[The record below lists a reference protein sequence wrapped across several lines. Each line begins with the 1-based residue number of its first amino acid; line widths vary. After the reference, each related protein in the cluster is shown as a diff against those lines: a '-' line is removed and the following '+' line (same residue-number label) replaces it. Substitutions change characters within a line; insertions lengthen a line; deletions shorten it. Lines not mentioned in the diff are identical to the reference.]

1 MFISH
6 SPSTFIKELFSF
18 IIAFISTL
26 FSENF
31 HMEKTSGMSLTGFL
45 EKCKQVKID
54 SKRAVY
60 HIEIDSAF
68 FIVISIVK

>member
-1 MFISH
+1 
-6 SPSTFIKELFSF
+6 
-18 IIAFISTL
+18 
-26 FSENF
+26 
-31 HMEKTSGMSLTGFL
+31 MEKTSGMSLTGFL